1 MVAFYDALCG
11 AVSAYV
17 DISQKHMARRM
28 VRDGR
33 QSLGQFRFG
42 RHGIAHK
49 ETCALERVRTRQSNE
64 RVDIA
69 GVGGVGAI
77 ERAARSHEIV
87 RGHTFIEPSQALKI
101 EVHRVGIRS
110 LFRAARLG
118 GGELG
123 VQRVGQTPQQFRPA
137 CRRDRRAAYRTARPK
152 DDCRIRVDELHVDA
166 RASSAVLDATLEDR
180 TDVQLAADLFQI
192 DGFALVSE
200 GGVSTDHDGAAYA

>member
-1 MVAFYDALCG
+1 MTTRV
-11 AVSAYV
+11 
-17 DISQKHMARRM
+17 

-33 QSLGQFRFG
+33 QGLGQFRFG
-42 RHGIAHK
+42 RQEGRHGIGHK
-49 ETCALERVRTRQSNE
+49 ETGALERVRTPQSDE
-64 RVDIA
+64 RVDIT
-69 GVGGVGAI
+69 GVGGVRAI
-77 ERAARSHEIV
+77 EEAARSHEIV

-123 VQRVGQTPQQFRPA
+123 VQRVGQAPHDFVLHVEEIGERLIEPLGPEMI
-137 CRRDRRAAYRTARPK
+137 ARLG
-152 DDCRIRVDELHVDA
+152 VDELDVDA
-166 RASSAVLDATLEDR
+166 HAISAVLDATLEDI

-192 DGFALVSE
+192 DGFALISE